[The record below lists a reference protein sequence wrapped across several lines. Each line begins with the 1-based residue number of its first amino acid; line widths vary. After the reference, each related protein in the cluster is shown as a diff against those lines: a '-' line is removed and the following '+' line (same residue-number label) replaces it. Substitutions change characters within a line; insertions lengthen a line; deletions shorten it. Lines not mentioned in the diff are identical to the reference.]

1 MARPEKTE
9 PLPVC
14 VDADVLIAGLLSR
27 TGASH
32 AILVLGEIGLLR
44 LVLSEA
50 AVAEVRRN
58 LVAKLPRLPRSSRN
72 SFARFPSR
80 SIRRRRTTVN
90 VRRSSLI
97 RRTSQSSPRRLA
109 PERVSSS
116 RTTSGTFALVREC
129 ASSDR
134 ERSSR
139 KPAPGWRRS
148 ERETKVGRQVRREPW
163 RAHPSGPYADQSG
176 SKVGGKAGSNNA
188 HHRRRPPPPGV
199 RHCCVFC
206 PMVSDASLPEVTLNH
221 IAAKII

>member
-44 LVLSEA
+44 LVLPEA

-58 LVAKLPRLPRSSRN
+58 LVAKLPEAAPLFEEFLRSV
-72 SFARFPSR
+72 PSR

-90 VRRSSLI
+90 VRGSSLI

-148 ERETKVGRQVRREPW
+148 ERETRSVDK
-163 RAHPSGPYADQSG
+163 SGVNCGAPY
-176 SKVGGKAGSNNA
+176 
-188 HHRRRPPPPGV
+188 P
-199 RHCCVFC
+199 
-206 PMVSDASLPEVTLNH
+206 
-221 IAAKII
+221 